1 MKNYALHLLRM
12 VLLPSSTISVLE
24 IDAFGLLLGLFCTL
38 PSLSEPSFDSDVRG
52 VPQFNPI
59 LVNNDSAH
67 VYLFFFFFSYF
78 SRVLITMMNRL
89 NLFFFSG
96 LAHFPSLSILSC
108 DANRG
113 YNGARIRRYGYGSA
127 VV

>member
-67 VYLFFFFFSYF
+67 VYLFFFFFP
-78 SRVLITMMNRL
+78 I
-89 NLFFFSG
+89 
-96 LAHFPSLSILSC
+96 SL
-108 DANRG
+108 
-113 YNGARIRRYGYGSA
+113 GS
-127 VV
+127 

>member
-59 LVNNDSAH
+59 LVRQIHHHLYWVSLNSFR
-67 VYLFFFFFSYF
+67 FFFP
-78 SRVLITMMNRL
+78 
-89 NLFFFSG
+89 G
-96 LAHFPSLSILSC
+96 LAHFPSVFIMSS
-108 DANRG
+108 DANRRDG
-113 YNGARIRRYGYGSA
+113 GTRIRRHGDGSA
-127 VV
+127 VVQQ

>member
-59 LVNNDSAH
+59 LVYKNKQRNI
-67 VYLFFFFFSYF
+67 F
-78 SRVLITMMNRL
+78 L
-89 NLFFFSG
+89 NLF
-96 LAHFPSLSILSC
+96 SII
-108 DANRG
+108 
-113 YNGARIRRYGYGSA
+113 YE
-127 VV
+127 

>member
-59 LVNNDSAH
+59 LVKKKKQRNI
-67 VYLFFFFFSYF
+67 F
-78 SRVLITMMNRL
+78 L
-89 NLFFFSG
+89 NLF
-96 LAHFPSLSILSC
+96 SIV
-108 DANRG
+108 
-113 YNGARIRRYGYGSA
+113 YE
-127 VV
+127 

>member
-59 LVNNDSAH
+59 LVKKQNNKENI
-67 VYLFFFFFSYF
+67 F
-78 SRVLITMMNRL
+78 L
-89 NLFFFSG
+89 NLF
-96 LAHFPSLSILSC
+96 SIV
-108 DANRG
+108 
-113 YNGARIRRYGYGSA
+113 YE
-127 VV
+127 